1 MIFKSSSQDNIFDLE
16 KLSSIKQHKLNMS
29 IKIKGTFIKSVVGQ
43 NNISKLGQEKEK
55 GNIKKI
61 NQDLAFSKLNFFSKS
76 LGLMSLIGIIDG
88 HGTHGHIISKA
99 VKNFFYDYFE
109 NNINMTLSLNKDNYY
124 TILTESFIRCQEYLI
139 QNNIDLN
146 LNLNQSG
153 CTCIILFFSNN

>member
-1 MIFKSSSQDNIFDLE
+1 
-16 KLSSIKQHKLNMS
+16 
-29 IKIKGTFIKSVVGQ
+29 
-43 NNISKLGQEKEK
+43 
-55 GNIKKI
+55 
-61 NQDLAFSKLNFFSKS
+61 
-76 LGLMSLIGIIDG
+76 MSLIGIIDG

-153 CTCIILFFSNN
+153 CTCIILFFSNNSKNKNKVFCANCGNCKCVLYSNTNYIPLSYSHSPSRVSEVIRMKEIVNNDNSNINIISSYLRLLSL